1 MLIVAIPGFGNFELR
16 YLVLD
21 FNGTIACDGGLLPG
35 VSDRIIAISLHL
47 DVHVLTADTFGT
59 CARAVDVLPVK
70 VAIIDEHPE
79 DAAKR
84 SYVRMLGAG
93 SCACI
98 GNGANDQLMLEACA
112 LGIAVLGPE
121 CTAAKAVA
129 AADIVAPGICEALDL
144 LLNPLRLRATLR
156 T

>member
-1 MLIVAIPGFGNFELR
+1 MLSVDIPGFGNFELR

-21 FNGTIACDGGLLPG
+21 FNGTIACDGVLLPG
-35 VSDRIIAISLHL
+35 IRERIGALAAHL
-47 DVHVLTADTFGT
+47 EVHVLTADTFGT
-59 CARAVDVLPVK
+59 CAAAVAGMPVT

-98 GNGANDQLMLEACA
+98 GNGVNDQLMLEACA